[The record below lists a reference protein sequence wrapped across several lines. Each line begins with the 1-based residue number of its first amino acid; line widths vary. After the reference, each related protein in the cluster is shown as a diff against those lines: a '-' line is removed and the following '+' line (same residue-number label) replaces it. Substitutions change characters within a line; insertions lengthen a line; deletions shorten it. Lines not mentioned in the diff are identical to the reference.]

1 MLRSDYV
8 GSVSRCP
15 GWIWYGNGG
24 FRDAMLHPQNDNSST
39 GVAVAMMVQ
48 NDMLDAR
55 YRMGRRVRRME
66 LVLEKSLQ
74 DGPMLRKVSGALQ
87 PAVMQFFSGNFQGV
101 LRNVDA
107 AHLSLL
113 NAPPDGALA
122 RLLALDV
129 TYPKVLDSAERQLVA
144 KIDVAYGTKLANGEV
159 RCRWKGMSDW
169 QDATSELKL
178 ATLQASSTPVTPL
191 SAIVELACGSARLDI
206 DVSALRIRDLK
217 KKSGLWMNVS
227 ERDAQS
233 SRSLAQARILT
244 LLAGKSLENDPDL
257 KMLWEIADGQTDE
270 PTGRVGDYLAL
281 VGPSGAKVPCRMQ
294 RGSDSKGKQ
303 PLVIALHG
311 AGGSE
316 NMFFDTYGAGKITAL
331 CAKRGWHLVSPRVS
345 GRFPA
350 QLLESLSKVWN
361 IDSSRVFIVGHSM
374 GAAAASSGVDSG
386 AIQPAAVALLGGGG
400 TVTVPSR
407 WKDLP
412 LMIGV
417 GELDFGKMMASRTRP
432 AAERAG
438 SRLTYKEYAGVEHL
452 SIVQC
457 ALDDVFTWLDKIPD
471 GVK

>member
-1 MLRSDYV
+1 M
-8 GSVSRCP
+8 
-15 GWIWYGNGG
+15 I
-24 FRDAMLHPQNDNSST
+24 

-48 NDMLDAR
+48 NEMLDAR

-66 LVLEKSLQ
+66 LLLEPKRNDVSVLRS
-74 DGPMLRKVSGALQ
+74 VSAALQ
-87 PAVMQFFSGNFQGV
+87 PAVVQFFSGNFQGV

-107 AHLSLL
+107 AHLSLV
-113 NAPPDGALA
+113 NAPPDGPLA

-129 TYPKVLDSAERQLVA
+129 TYPKVLDSSERQFVA
-144 KIDVAYGTKLANGEV
+144 KIDVAYGSKLANGEV

-169 QDATSELKL
+169 QDATAELKL
-178 ATLQASSTPVTPL
+178 TSLQPSSAPVTPL
-191 SAIVELACGSARLDI
+191 RTIVELACGSARLDI
-206 DVSALRIRDLK
+206 DISALRIQNLK
-217 KKSGLWMNVS
+217 KQTGLWMKVS

-233 SRSLAQARILT
+233 SRSLARARIL
-244 LLAGKSLENDPDL
+244 AMIEGKSLENDPDL
-257 KMLWEIADGQTDE
+257 KMLWEIANGQTDE
-270 PTGRVGDYLAL
+270 PDGRVGDYLAL
-281 VGPSGAKVPCRMQ
+281 LGASGQKVPCRLQ
-294 RGSDSKGKQ
+294 RGSDGKGKQ

-374 GAAAASSGVDSG
+374 GAAAASSGVDTG
-386 AIQPAAVALLGGGG
+386 AIQPTAVALLGGGG
-400 TVTVPSR
+400 AVTSSAR

-457 ALDDVFTWLDKIPD
+457 ALDDVFTWLDKVSIY
-471 GVK
+471 VKPA

>member
-1 MLRSDYV
+1 MHCCIRK
-8 GSVSRCP
+8 
-15 GWIWYGNGG
+15 I
-24 FRDAMLHPQNDNSST
+24 DNSST

-48 NDMLDAR
+48 NEMLDAR

-66 LVLEKSLQ
+66 LLLEKSLQ

-113 NAPPDGALA
+113 NAPPDGPLA

-129 TYPKVLDSAERQLVA
+129 TYPKLLDSSERQFVA
-144 KIDVAYGTKLANGEV
+144 KIDVAYGSKLANGEV

-178 ATLQASSTPVTPL
+178 ATLQPSSTPVTPL
-191 SAIVELACGSARLDI
+191 SAIVELACGSARFDI

-233 SRSLAQARILT
+233 SRSLARARILA
-244 LLAGKSLENDPDL
+244 LLAGKALENDPDL

-281 VGPSGAKVPCRMQ
+281 VGPPGAKVPCRLQ
-294 RGSDSKGKQ
+294 RGNDSKGKQ

-400 TVTVPSR
+400 AVTSQAR

-457 ALDDVFTWLDKIPD
+457 ALDDVFTWLDKISIN
-471 GVK
+471 VKPA

>member
-1 MLRSDYV
+1 M
-8 GSVSRCP
+8 
-15 GWIWYGNGG
+15 
-24 FRDAMLHPQNDNSST
+24 
-39 GVAVAMMVQ
+39 AVAMMVQ
-48 NDMLDAR
+48 NDVLDAR

-66 LVLEKSLQ
+66 LLLEKSLQ

-107 AHLSLL
+107 AYLSLV
-113 NAPPDGALA
+113 NAAPDGPLS

-129 TYPKVLDSAERQLVA
+129 ISPKYLDNTDRNVVA
-144 KIDVAYGTKLANGEV
+144 KIDVAYGSKLAKGEV

-169 QDATSELKL
+169 QDATSELKFPAL
-178 ATLQASSTPVTPL
+178 PPSGARTTPVNASL
-191 SAIVELACGSARLDI
+191 ELACGAARLEI
-206 DVSALRIRDLK
+206 DVSALRIQDLK

-233 SRSLAQARILT
+233 SRSLARARILA

-270 PTGRVGDYLAL
+270 PTGHVGDYLAL
-281 VGPSGAKVPCRMQ
+281 VGPSGAKVPCRLQ
-294 RGSDSKGKQ
+294 RGSDSKVKQ

-386 AIQPAAVALLGGGG
+386 VIQPAAVALLGGGG
-400 TVTVPSR
+400 AVTSPAR

-471 GVK
+471 GVKLT

>member
-1 MLRSDYV
+1 MTLQT
-8 GSVSRCP
+8 
-15 GWIWYGNGG
+15 
-24 FRDAMLHPQNDNSST
+24 DAL
-39 GVAVAMMVQ
+39 V
-48 NDMLDAR
+48 AR
-55 YRMGRRVRRME
+55 YQMGRRVRRME
-66 LVLEKSLQ
+66 LLLENSLK
-74 DGPMLRKVSGALQ
+74 DVSMLRKVSGALQ

-107 AHLSLL
+107 AYLSLV
-113 NAPPDGALA
+113 NAAPDGPLS

-129 TYPKVLDSAERQLVA
+129 ISPKYLDNTDRGFLAR
-144 KIDVAYGTKLANGEV
+144 IDVAYGSKLTIGEV

-169 QDATSELKL
+169 QDATSELKS
-178 ATLQASSTPVTPL
+178 ATLRPSSAPVTPI

-206 DVSALRIRDLK
+206 DVSAMRIRDLK
-217 KKSGLWMNVS
+217 KKSGLWMNIT

-233 SRSLAQARILT
+233 SRSLARARILT

-257 KMLWEIADGQTDE
+257 KMLWEIADDQTDE

-281 VGPSGAKVPCRMQ
+281 VGPSSAKVPCRLQ
-294 RGSDSKGKQ
+294 RGNDSKVKQ

-374 GAAAASSGVDSG
+374 GAAA
-386 AIQPAAVALLGGGG
+386 
-400 TVTVPSR
+400 
-407 WKDLP
+407 
-412 LMIGV
+412 
-417 GELDFGKMMASRTRP
+417 
-432 AAERAG
+432 G
-438 SRLTYKEYAGVEHL
+438 STHKG
-452 SIVQC
+452 
-457 ALDDVFTWLDKIPD
+457 
-471 GVK
+471 

>member
-1 MLRSDYV
+1 MHCCIRKIDK
-8 GSVSRCP
+8 
-15 GWIWYGNGG
+15 
-24 FRDAMLHPQNDNSST
+24 SST

-48 NDMLDAR
+48 NEMLDAR

-66 LVLEKSLQ
+66 LLLEKSLQ
-74 DGPMLRKVSGALQ
+74 DGPMLRKVSGDLQ

-113 NAPPDGALA
+113 NAPPDGPLA

-129 TYPKVLDSAERQLVA
+129 TYPKLLDSSERQFVA
-144 KIDVAYGTKLANGEV
+144 KIDVAYGSKLANGEV

-178 ATLQASSTPVTPL
+178 AKLQASSAPVTPL

-206 DVSALRIRDLK
+206 DVTALRIKDLK

-233 SRSLAQARILT
+233 SRSLARARILV
-244 LLAGKSLENDPDL
+244 LIAGKSLENDPDL

-281 VGPSGAKVPCRMQ
+281 VGPSGAKVPCRLQ
-294 RGSDSKGKQ
+294 RGSDIKVKQ

-361 IDSSRVFIVGHSM
+361 IDLSRVFIVGHSM

-400 TVTVPSR
+400 AVTSQAR

-457 ALDDVFTWLDKIPD
+457 ALDDVFTWLDKVSTY
-471 GVK
+471 VKPT

>member
-1 MLRSDYV
+1 
-8 GSVSRCP
+8 
-15 GWIWYGNGG
+15 
-24 FRDAMLHPQNDNSST
+24 
-39 GVAVAMMVQ
+39 
-48 NDMLDAR
+48 MLDAR

-66 LVLEKSLQ
+66 LLLEKSLQ
-74 DGPMLRKVSGALQ
+74 GDSMLRKVSGALQ
-87 PAVMQFFSGNFQGV
+87 PAVMQFSSGNFQGV

-107 AHLSLL
+107 AYLSLVK
-113 NAPPDGALA
+113 AAPDGPLA

-129 TYPKVLDSAERQLVA
+129 TYPKLLISSERQFVA
-144 KIDVAYGTKLANGEV
+144 KIDVAYGSKLANGEV

-169 QDATSELKL
+169 QDAISDLKFPPL
-178 ATLQASSTPVTPL
+178 KPSNVPVSVVQETL
-191 SAIVELACGSARLDI
+191 ELACGSATLDI
-206 DVSALRIRDLK
+206 NVSALRIRDLK
-217 KKSGLWMNVS
+217 KKSALWMNVS

-233 SRSLAQARILT
+233 SRSLARARILT
-244 LLAGKSLENDPDL
+244 LLAGKPLENDPDL

-281 VGPSGAKVPCRMQ
+281 VGPPGAKVPCRMQ
-294 RGSDSKGKQ
+294 RGSDNKVKQ

-400 TVTVPSR
+400 AVTVPSR

-412 LMIGV
+412 LLIGV
-417 GELDFGKMMASRTRP
+417 GELDFGRMMASRTRP

>member
-1 MLRSDYV
+1 M
-8 GSVSRCP
+8 
-15 GWIWYGNGG
+15 I
-24 FRDAMLHPQNDNSST
+24 

-48 NDMLDAR
+48 NEMLDAR

-66 LVLEKSLQ
+66 LLLEPKRNDVSVLRS
-74 DGPMLRKVSGALQ
+74 VSAALQ
-87 PAVMQFFSGNFQGV
+87 PAVVQFFSGNFQGV

-107 AHLSLL
+107 AHLSLV
-113 NAPPDGALA
+113 NAPLDGPLA

-129 TYPKVLDSAERQLVA
+129 TYPKVLDSSERQFVA
-144 KIDVAYGTKLANGEV
+144 KIDVAYGSKLANGEV

-169 QDATSELKL
+169 QDATAELKL
-178 ATLQASSTPVTPL
+178 TSLQPSSAPVTPL
-191 SAIVELACGSARLDI
+191 RTIVELACGSARLDI
-206 DVSALRIRDLK
+206 DISALRIQNLK
-217 KKSGLWMNVS
+217 KQTGLWMKVS

-233 SRSLAQARILT
+233 SRSLARARIL
-244 LLAGKSLENDPDL
+244 AMIEGKSLENDPDL
-257 KMLWEIADGQTDE
+257 KMLWEIANGQTDE
-270 PTGRVGDYLAL
+270 PDGRVGDYLAL
-281 VGPSGAKVPCRMQ
+281 LGASGQKVPCRLQ

-316 NMFFDTYGAGKITAL
+316 NMFFDTYGAGKITTL

-400 TVTVPSR
+400 AVTTASR

-457 ALDDVFTWLDKIPD
+457 ALDDVFTWLDKVSIY
-471 GVK
+471 VKPA

>member
-1 MLRSDYV
+1 MHCCIRK
-8 GSVSRCP
+8 
-15 GWIWYGNGG
+15 I
-24 FRDAMLHPQNDNSST
+24 DNSST

-74 DGPMLRKVSGALQ
+74 DGPMLRKVSAALQ

-107 AHLSLL
+107 AHLSLV
-113 NAPPDGALA
+113 NAPPDGPLA

-144 KIDVAYGTKLANGEV
+144 KIDVAYGSKLANGEV

-191 SAIVELACGSARLDI
+191 SAIVALACGSARLDI

-217 KKSGLWMNVS
+217 RKSGLWMNVS
-227 ERDAQS
+227 ERDAMS
-233 SRSLAQARILT
+233 SRSLAQARILA
-244 LLAGKSLENDPDL
+244 LIAGKSLENDPDL

-270 PTGRVGDYLAL
+270 PTGRVGDYLGL
-281 VGPSGAKVPCRMQ
+281 VGPSGAKVPCRLQ
-294 RGSDSKGKQ
+294 RGNDSKVKQ

-316 NMFFDTYGAGKITAL
+316 NMFFDTYGAGKVTAL

-400 TVTVPSR
+400 AVTVPSR

-457 ALDDVFTWLDKIPD
+457 ALDDVFTWLDKIPG
-471 GVK
+471 GVKST

>member
-1 MLRSDYV
+1 L
-8 GSVSRCP
+8 
-15 GWIWYGNGG
+15 
-24 FRDAMLHPQNDNSST
+24 
-39 GVAVAMMVQ
+39 
-48 NDMLDAR
+48 
-55 YRMGRRVRRME
+55 
-66 LVLEKSLQ
+66 
-74 DGPMLRKVSGALQ
+74 
-87 PAVMQFFSGNFQGV
+87 
-101 LRNVDA
+101 
-107 AHLSLL
+107 
-113 NAPPDGALA
+113 
-122 RLLALDV
+122 
-129 TYPKVLDSAERQLVA
+129 
-144 KIDVAYGTKLANGEV
+144 
-159 RCRWKGMSDW
+159 
-169 QDATSELKL
+169 
-178 ATLQASSTPVTPL
+178 
-191 SAIVELACGSARLDI
+191 
-206 DVSALRIRDLK
+206 
-217 KKSGLWMNVS
+217 
-227 ERDAQS
+227 
-233 SRSLAQARILT
+233 
-244 LLAGKSLENDPDL
+244 
-257 KMLWEIADGQTDE
+257 
-270 PTGRVGDYLAL
+270 
-281 VGPSGAKVPCRMQ
+281 Q

-345 GRFPA
+345 GRFPV

-400 TVTVPSR
+400 AVTSPAR

-457 ALDDVFTWLDKIPD
+457 ALDDVFTWLDKVSIY
-471 GVK
+471 VKPA

>member
-1 MLRSDYV
+1 
-8 GSVSRCP
+8 
-15 GWIWYGNGG
+15 
-24 FRDAMLHPQNDNSST
+24 
-39 GVAVAMMVQ
+39 MMVQ
-48 NDMLDAR
+48 NDVLDAR

-66 LVLEKSLQ
+66 LLLEKSLQ

-107 AHLSLL
+107 AYLSLV
-113 NAPPDGALA
+113 NAAPDGPLS

-129 TYPKVLDSAERQLVA
+129 ISPKYLDNTDRNVVA
-144 KIDVAYGTKLANGEV
+144 KIDVAYGSKLANGEV

-169 QDATSELKL
+169 QDATSELKFPAL
-178 ATLQASSTPVTPL
+178 PPSGARTTPL
-191 SAIVELACGSARLDI
+191 NASLELACGAARLEI
-206 DVSALRIRDLK
+206 DVSALRIQDLK

-233 SRSLAQARILT
+233 SRSLARARILA

-257 KMLWEIADGQTDE
+257 NMLWEIADGQTDE
-270 PTGRVGDYLAL
+270 PTGHVGDYLAL
-281 VGPSGAKVPCRMQ
+281 VGPSGAKVPCRLQ
-294 RGSDSKGKQ
+294 RGSDSKVKQ

-386 AIQPAAVALLGGGG
+386 VIQPAAVALLGGGG
-400 TVTVPSR
+400 AVTSPAR

-471 GVK
+471 GVKLT

>member
-1 MLRSDYV
+1 
-8 GSVSRCP
+8 
-15 GWIWYGNGG
+15 
-24 FRDAMLHPQNDNSST
+24 
-39 GVAVAMMVQ
+39 MMVQ
-48 NDMLDAR
+48 SDMLDAR

-66 LVLEKSLQ
+66 LLLEKYRQ
-74 DGPMLRKVSGALQ
+74 DASMLRKVSGALQ

-107 AHLSLL
+107 AYLSLV
-113 NAPPDGALA
+113 NADPAGPLS

-129 TYPKVLDSAERQLVA
+129 ICPKVLDNTEGSFVA
-144 KIDVAYGTKLANGEV
+144 KIDVAYGSKLANGEV

-169 QDATSELKL
+169 QDATSELKFPAL
-178 ATLQASSTPVTPL
+178 PPSGARTTPVNASL
-191 SAIVELACGSARLDI
+191 ELACGAARLEI
-206 DVSALRIRDLK
+206 DVSALRIQDLK

-233 SRSLAQARILT
+233 SRSLARARILA
-244 LLAGKSLENDPDL
+244 LLAGKSLENDPNL
-257 KMLWEIADGQTDE
+257 SMLWEIADGTME
-270 PTGRVGDYLAL
+270 ESTGRSGDYLAL
-281 VGPSGAKVPCRMQ
+281 VGPSGQKVPCRLQ
-294 RGSDSKGKQ
+294 RGSDGKGKQ

-350 QLLESLSKVWN
+350 QLLESMSKVWN

-400 TVTVPSR
+400 AVTSPAR

-412 LMIGV
+412 VMIGV

-438 SRLTYKEYAGVEHL
+438 SRLIYKEYAGVEHL

-457 ALDDVFTWLDKIPD
+457 ALDDVFIWLDKVSD
-471 GVK
+471 NVKSA

>member
-1 MLRSDYV
+1 MHCCIRKT
-8 GSVSRCP
+8 
-15 GWIWYGNGG
+15 
-24 FRDAMLHPQNDNSST
+24 DNSMI

-48 NDMLDAR
+48 NEMLDAR

-66 LVLEKSLQ
+66 LLLEPKRNDVSVLRS
-74 DGPMLRKVSGALQ
+74 VSAALQ

-107 AHLSLL
+107 AHLSLV
-113 NAPPDGALA
+113 NAPPDGPLA

-129 TYPKVLDSAERQLVA
+129 TYPKLLDSSERQFVA
-144 KIDVAYGTKLANGEV
+144 KIDVAYGSKLANGEV
-159 RCRWKGMSDW
+159 RCRLKGMSDW
-169 QDATSELKL
+169 QDATAELTL
-178 ATLQASSTPVTPL
+178 TTLQPSSAPVTPQRT
-191 SAIVELACGSARLDI
+191 IVELACGSARLDVDI
-206 DVSALRIRDLK
+206 SALRIKDLK
-217 KKSGLWMNVS
+217 KRTGLWMKVS

-233 SRSLAQARILT
+233 SRSLARARILA
-244 LLAGKSLENDPDL
+244 LIEGKSLENDPDL
-257 KMLWEIADGQTDE
+257 KMLWEIANGQTDE
-270 PTGRVGDYLAL
+270 PDGRVGDYLAML
-281 VGPSGAKVPCRMQ
+281 GASGQKVPCRLQ

-400 TVTVPSR
+400 AVTSPAR

-457 ALDDVFTWLDKIPD
+457 ALDDVFTWLDKVSIY
-471 GVK
+471 VKPA

>member
-1 MLRSDYV
+1 
-8 GSVSRCP
+8 
-15 GWIWYGNGG
+15 
-24 FRDAMLHPQNDNSST
+24 
-39 GVAVAMMVQ
+39 
-48 NDMLDAR
+48 
-55 YRMGRRVRRME
+55 
-66 LVLEKSLQ
+66 
-74 DGPMLRKVSGALQ
+74 
-87 PAVMQFFSGNFQGV
+87 
-101 LRNVDA
+101 
-107 AHLSLL
+107 
-113 NAPPDGALA
+113 
-122 RLLALDV
+122 
-129 TYPKVLDSAERQLVA
+129 
-144 KIDVAYGTKLANGEV
+144 
-159 RCRWKGMSDW
+159 MSDW

-178 ATLQASSTPVTPL
+178 ATLQPSSTPVTPL
-191 SAIVELACGSARLDI
+191 SAIAELACGSARLDI
-206 DVSALRIRDLK
+206 DVSTLRISDLK

-233 SRSLAQARILT
+233 SRSLARARILALVT
-244 LLAGKSLENDPDL
+244 GKALENDPDL

-281 VGPSGAKVPCRMQ
+281 VGPSGAKVPCRLQ
-294 RGSDSKGKQ
+294 RGNDIKVKQ

-400 TVTVPSR
+400 AVTSQAR

-417 GELDFGKMMASRTRP
+417 GELDFGRMMASRTRP

-438 SRLTYKEYAGVEHL
+438 SRLMYKEYAGVEHL

-457 ALDDVFTWLDKIPD
+457 ALDDVFTWLDKVSI
-471 GVK
+471 GVKPA

>member
-1 MLRSDYV
+1 
-8 GSVSRCP
+8 
-15 GWIWYGNGG
+15 
-24 FRDAMLHPQNDNSST
+24 
-39 GVAVAMMVQ
+39 
-48 NDMLDAR
+48 
-55 YRMGRRVRRME
+55 
-66 LVLEKSLQ
+66 
-74 DGPMLRKVSGALQ
+74 
-87 PAVMQFFSGNFQGV
+87 
-101 LRNVDA
+101 VDA
-107 AHLSLL
+107 AHLSLV
-113 NAPPDGALA
+113 NAPPDGPLA

-129 TYPKVLDSAERQLVA
+129 TYPKLLDSSERQFVA
-144 KIDVAYGTKLANGEV
+144 KIDVAYGSKLANGEV
-159 RCRWKGMSDW
+159 RCRLKGMSDW
-169 QDATSELKL
+169 QDATAELTL
-178 ATLQASSTPVTPL
+178 TTLQPSSAPVTPQRT
-191 SAIVELACGSARLDI
+191 IVELACGSARLDVDI
-206 DVSALRIRDLK
+206 SALRIKDLK
-217 KKSGLWMNVS
+217 KRTGLWMKVS

-233 SRSLAQARILT
+233 SRSLARARILA
-244 LLAGKSLENDPDL
+244 LIEGKSLENDPDL
-257 KMLWEIADGQTDE
+257 KMLWEIANGQTDE
-270 PTGRVGDYLAL
+270 PDGRVGDYLAML
-281 VGPSGAKVPCRMQ
+281 GASGQKVPCRLQ
-294 RGSDSKGKQ
+294 RGSDGKGKQ

-400 TVTVPSR
+400 AVTSPAR

-457 ALDDVFTWLDKIPD
+457 ALDDVFTWLDKVSIY
-471 GVK
+471 VKPA

>member
-1 MLRSDYV
+1 MTLQT
-8 GSVSRCP
+8 
-15 GWIWYGNGG
+15 
-24 FRDAMLHPQNDNSST
+24 DAL
-39 GVAVAMMVQ
+39 V
-48 NDMLDAR
+48 AR
-55 YRMGRRVRRME
+55 YQMGRRVRRME
-66 LVLEKSLQ
+66 LLLENSLK
-74 DGPMLRKVSGALQ
+74 DVSMLRKVSGALQ

-107 AHLSLL
+107 AYLSLV
-113 NAPPDGALA
+113 NAAPDGPLS

-129 TYPKVLDSAERQLVA
+129 ISPKYLDNTDRGFLAR
-144 KIDVAYGTKLANGEV
+144 IDVAYGSKLTIGEV

-169 QDATSELKL
+169 QDATSELKS
-178 ATLQASSTPVTPL
+178 ATLRPSSAPVTPI

-206 DVSALRIRDLK
+206 DVSAMRIRDLK
-217 KKSGLWMNVS
+217 KKSGLWMNIT

-233 SRSLAQARILT
+233 SRSLARARILT

-281 VGPSGAKVPCRMQ
+281 VGPSSAKVPCRLQ
-294 RGSDSKGKQ
+294 RGNDSKGKQ

-400 TVTVPSR
+400 AVTSPAR

-412 LMIGV
+412 VMIAV

-438 SRLTYKEYAGVEHL
+438 SRVTYKEYAGVEHL

-457 ALDDVFTWLDKIPD
+457 ALDDVFTWLDTIHVY
-471 GVK
+471 VKYT

>member
-1 MLRSDYV
+1 MHCCIRKIDK
-8 GSVSRCP
+8 
-15 GWIWYGNGG
+15 
-24 FRDAMLHPQNDNSST
+24 SST

-48 NDMLDAR
+48 NEMLDAR

-66 LVLEKSLQ
+66 LLLEKSLQ
-74 DGPMLRKVSGALQ
+74 DGPMLRKVSGDLQ

-107 AHLSLL
+107 AHLSLV
-113 NAPPDGALA
+113 NAPPDGPLA

-129 TYPKVLDSAERQLVA
+129 TYPKLLDSSERQFVA
-144 KIDVAYGTKLANGEV
+144 KIDVAYGSKLANGEV

-178 ATLQASSTPVTPL
+178 ATLQSSSAPVTPL

-206 DVSALRIRDLK
+206 DVTALRIKDLK

-233 SRSLAQARILT
+233 SRSLARARILV
-244 LLAGKSLENDPDL
+244 LIAGKSLENDPDL

-281 VGPSGAKVPCRMQ
+281 VGPSGAKVPCRLQ
-294 RGSDSKGKQ
+294 RGSDIKVKQ

-361 IDSSRVFIVGHSM
+361 IDLSRVFIVGHSM

-400 TVTVPSR
+400 AVTSQAR

-457 ALDDVFTWLDKIPD
+457 ALDDVFTWLDKVSTY
-471 GVK
+471 VKPT

>member
-1 MLRSDYV
+1 MM
-8 GSVSRCP
+8 
-15 GWIWYGNGG
+15 
-24 FRDAMLHPQNDNSST
+24 AQNE
-39 GVAVAMMVQ
+39 
-48 NDMLDAR
+48 MLDAR

-66 LVLEKSLQ
+66 LLLEKSLQ
-74 DGPMLRKVSGALQ
+74 DAPMLRKVSGALQ

-107 AHLSLL
+107 AYLSLV
-113 NAPPDGALA
+113 NAAPDGPLS

-129 TYPKVLDSAERQLVA
+129 ISPKYLDNTDRGFLA
-144 KIDVAYGTKLANGEV
+144 KIDVAYGSKLAIGEV

-178 ATLQASSTPVTPL
+178 PTLQPSSAPVTPL
-191 SAIVELACGSARLDI
+191 SVIVELACGSARLDI

-233 SRSLAQARILT
+233 SRSLARARILA

-281 VGPSGAKVPCRMQ
+281 VGPSGAKVPCRLQ
-294 RGSDSKGKQ
+294 RGNDSKGKQ

-361 IDSSRVFIVGHSM
+361 IDSSRVFVVGHSM

-400 TVTVPSR
+400 AVTSPAR

-412 LMIGV
+412 VMIGV

-457 ALDDVFTWLDKIPD
+457 ALDDVFTWLDKIPVY
-471 GVK
+471 VK

>member
-1 MLRSDYV
+1 
-8 GSVSRCP
+8 
-15 GWIWYGNGG
+15 
-24 FRDAMLHPQNDNSST
+24 
-39 GVAVAMMVQ
+39 
-48 NDMLDAR
+48 
-55 YRMGRRVRRME
+55 
-66 LVLEKSLQ
+66 
-74 DGPMLRKVSGALQ
+74 
-87 PAVMQFFSGNFQGV
+87 
-101 LRNVDA
+101 
-107 AHLSLL
+107 LSLV
-113 NAPPDGALA
+113 NAPPDGPLA

-129 TYPKVLDSAERQLVA
+129 TYPKLLHSSERPFVA
-144 KIDVAYGTKLANGEV
+144 KIDVAYGSKLANGEV
-159 RCRWKGMSDW
+159 RCRWTGMSDW

-178 ATLQASSTPVTPL
+178 TSLQPSTAPVTPL
-191 SAIVELACGSARLDI
+191 RTIVELACGSARFDI
-206 DVSALRIRDLK
+206 DVSALRIQDLK
-217 KKSGLWMNVS
+217 KRTGLWMKVS

-233 SRSLAQARILT
+233 SRSLARARILA
-244 LLAGKSLENDPDL
+244 LIEGKSLENDPDL
-257 KMLWEIADGQTDE
+257 KMLWEIANGQTDE
-270 PTGRVGDYLAL
+270 SDGRVGDYLAL
-281 VGPSGAKVPCRMQ
+281 LGASGQKVPCRLQ

-400 TVTVPSR
+400 AVTSPAR

-457 ALDDVFTWLDKIPD
+457 ALDDVFTWLDKVSIY
-471 GVK
+471 VKPA

>member
-1 MLRSDYV
+1 
-8 GSVSRCP
+8 
-15 GWIWYGNGG
+15 
-24 FRDAMLHPQNDNSST
+24 
-39 GVAVAMMVQ
+39 MMIQ

-66 LVLEKSLQ
+66 LLLEKHLH
-74 DGPMLRKVSGALQ
+74 DGAMLRKVSGALQ

-107 AHLSLL
+107 AYLPLV
-113 NAPPDGALA
+113 NADPDGPLS

-129 TYPKVLDSAERQLVA
+129 ISPKVLDNTESSFVA
-144 KIDVAYGTKLANGEV
+144 KIDVAYGSKLANGDV

-169 QDATSELKL
+169 QDATAELKFPAL
-178 ATLQASSTPVTPL
+178 TPSGARTTLLNASL
-191 SAIVELACGSARLDI
+191 ELACGAARLEI
-206 DVSALRIRDLK
+206 DVSALRVQELT
-217 KKSGLWMNVS
+217 KKSARWMNVS

-233 SRSLAQARILT
+233 SRDLARARILA

-257 KMLWEIADGQTDE
+257 SMLWEIADSDVDE
-270 PTGRVGDYLAL
+270 ALGRRGDHIAL
-281 VGPSGAKVPCRMQ
+281 VGPSGAKVPCRLQ
-294 RGSDSKGKQ
+294 RGDDSKGKQ

-316 NMFFDTYGAGKITAL
+316 NMFFDTYGAGKVKAL

-345 GRFPA
+345 GRFPG
-350 QLLESLSKVWN
+350 QVLGSLSKDWS
-361 IDSSRVFIVGHSM
+361 IDTNKVFVIGHSM

-400 TVTVPSR
+400 AVTSPAR

-412 LMIGV
+412 VMIAV
-417 GELDFGKMMASRTRP
+417 GELDFGRMMASRTRP
-432 AAERAG
+432 AAERVG

-457 ALDDVFTWLDKIPD
+457 ALEDVFTWFDKVSSS
-471 GVK
+471 VKHT

>member
-1 MLRSDYV
+1 MVTVVLGMHCCIRKID
-8 GSVSRCP
+8 
-15 GWIWYGNGG
+15 
-24 FRDAMLHPQNDNSST
+24 DSST

-66 LVLEKSLQ
+66 FLLEKSLQ

-107 AHLSLL
+107 AYLSLV
-113 NAPPDGALA
+113 NAVPDAPLS

-129 TYPKVLDSAERQLVA
+129 ISPKYLDNTDRNFVA
-144 KIDVAYGTKLANGEV
+144 KIDVAYGSKLANGEV
-159 RCRWKGMSDW
+159 RCRLKGMSDW
-169 QDATSELKL
+169 QDATAGLTFPQLKP
-178 ATLQASSTPVTPL
+178 SNVPVSVVQET
-191 SAIVELACGSARLDI
+191 VELACGSARLEI
-206 DVSALRIRDLK
+206 DVTALRIRDLK

-233 SRSLAQARILT
+233 SRSLARARILT
-244 LLAGKSLENDPDL
+244 IFAGKSLENDPDL

-270 PTGRVGDYLAL
+270 PIGRVGDYLAL
-281 VGPSGAKVPCRMQ
+281 LGPPGAKVPCRLQ
-294 RGSDSKGKQ
+294 RGSDSKVKQ

-350 QLLESLSKVWN
+350 QLLESLNKVWN

-400 TVTVPSR
+400 AVTSPAS

-457 ALDDVFTWLDKIPD
+457 ALDDVFTWLDKVSIY
-471 GVK
+471 VKPA